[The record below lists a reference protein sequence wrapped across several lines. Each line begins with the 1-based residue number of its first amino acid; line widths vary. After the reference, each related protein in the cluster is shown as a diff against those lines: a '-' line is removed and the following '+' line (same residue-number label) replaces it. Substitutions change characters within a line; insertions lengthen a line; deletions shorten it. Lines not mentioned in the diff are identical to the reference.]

1 MAYGTDGLSASD
13 VALIT
18 NSDGRNN
25 NSGWGD
31 GGAWWII
38 IFLIFAFLGWGRN
51 GFGGGFGGGFDG
63 SPFNYSPCCTPATQQ
78 GLSDAFNFNQ
88 LDNGIRG
95 VQNGLCDGFYA
106 INSSIANLGSS
117 LLQCCCETKSA
128 IATNGYETRDAIN
141 TNANSI
147 NSNLCNGFNGINQ
160 AISNLGFNLQDCC
173 CQTQRSIDGVNYNMA
188 KNTSDIIQANNANT
202 QRIIDTLT
210 QNEITSLRTELQ
222 SAQLQLSNFSQT
234 QNIVNQLR
242 PCPVP
247 AYITCSPYTS
257 YNFNPYNYNNC
268 GCGCGC
274 GC

>member
-63 SPFNYSPCCTPATQQ
+63 STFNYSPCCTPATQQ

-95 VQNGLCDGFYA
+95 VQNGLCDGFYS
-106 INSSIANLGSS
+106 INSSIANLGSA

-160 AISNLGFNLQDCC
+160 AINNLGFNLQDCC